1 MNSENIKR
9 GTLYLVT
16 VGLGAV
22 LIWQLIY
29 FLPGF
34 LLAITL
40 YILLRNIFLRLIIN
54 YKWKRALAAF
64 ALIFATLIILALPIW
79 LLIEILIPKITYL
92 VNNSDYLLQRVTV
105 IITELKEQFPQI
117 AVSNEQVQQTVQK
130 GLIYVPG
137 ILGTTAGVFT
147 NLFTAFFILY
157 FMLTGG
163 PEMERRLRNF
173 LPLKEANKDSIWQET
188 HTLIVSNAIGIPVLA
203 FLQSIVASVGY
214 WIFGVQEFII
224 WGLLTGV
231 CSLLPV
237 IGTMIVWVPIV
248 IYMIAT
254 GDVGKG
260 IGLGLYCAIVVSN
273 IDNVLRFTVM
283 KQIGNVHPLITVFG
297 VILGLQ
303 MFGIMGLIFGPLLL
317 SYFLLLIRVYRAEFH
332 EETIIIHRS

>member
-1 MNSENIKR
+1 MNAESIKR

-22 LIWQLIY
+22 LVWQLAY
-29 FLPGF
+29 FIPGF
-34 LLAITL
+34 LLAVTM
-40 YILLRNIFLRLIIN
+40 YILLRNIYFRLIIN
-54 YKWKRALAAF
+54 YKWRRALAAF
-64 ALIFATLIILALPIW
+64 ALIFATLIALALPVW
-79 LLIEILIPKITYL
+79 LLIEILIPKVTYL

-105 IITELKEQFPQI
+105 IIAELKEQFPQI
-117 AVSNEQVQQTVQK
+117 AISNEQVQQTVQTM
-130 GLIYVPG
+130 LTYVPG

-147 NLFTAFFILY
+147 NLLTAFFILY

-163 PEMERRLRNF
+163 PEMERKLKAF
-173 LPLKEANKDSIWQET
+173 LPLKESNKDSIWQET

-203 FLQSIVASVGY
+203 FLQSIVASLGY
-214 WIFGVQEFII
+214 WIFGVQEFIV

-260 IGLGLYCAIVVSN
+260 IGLGLYSAIVISN

-303 MFGIMGLIFGPLLL
+303 LFGIMGLIFGPLLL
-317 SYFLLLIRVYRAEFH
+317 SYFLLLIKVYRAEFS
-332 EETIIIHRS
+332 EEKIIIRP

>member
-1 MNSENIKR
+1 M
-9 GTLYLVT
+9 YLVT

-22 LIWQLIY
+22 LIWQLAY
-29 FLPGF
+29 FIPGF

-40 YILLRNIFLRLIIN
+40 YILLRNIFLRLIVN

-92 VNNSDYLLQRVTV
+92 VTNSDYLLQRVTV
-105 IITELKEQFPQI
+105 VIAELKEQFPQI

-130 GLIYVPG
+130 GLTYVPG

-157 FMLTGG
+157 FMLTAG
-163 PEMERRLRNF
+163 PEMERWLRNF

-203 FLQSIVASVGY
+203 FLQSIVAAVGY

-224 WGLLTGV
+224 WGLLTGI

-248 IYMIAT
+248 VYMIAT

-297 VILGLQ
+297 VILGLKI
-303 MFGIMGLIFGPLLL
+303 FGIMGLIFGPLLL